1 VFDNQTTARN
11 MIFVALDTIPGL
23 KQKRIEYIRLVDKS
37 NSSERQ
43 ADEHERLVHV
53 RSALSNLLFEHVL
66 LNGEGSGSR
75 FLDNTG
81 MQALVGSKRSF
92 LGRTDS
98 FGAVV
103 RFALP
108 GLIHESSPGCIRP
121 HQIEHFHLNDP
132 EYCQRVFRHELSLVM
147 PSQLNAYLEA
157 YTKSGD
163 TSARPGT
170 AQDKQIAIQNLASE
184 IRKQILQ
191 RGASGGEHWL
201 TEKKMLSLISS
212 KKLGLKTS
220 SFGGLLERFL
230 PGLVDEKNIHA
241 LQPHECHH
249 GFWKNEQYARTQI
262 LRAFI
267 LHEPKLEA
275 VHNFLA
281 AVKRGE
287 ISNEIRQAAYKEVM
301 GLKFRTFI
309 QDSGLQSLYLRPIKE
324 ISQGNVMKL
333 RDMAKFCFL
342 EQPSNRKKAN
352 G

>member
-1 VFDNQTTARN
+1 VFDNQTTARS

-37 NSSERQ
+37 NSSELQ

-66 LNGEGSGSR
+66 LNGEGSGSQ

-92 LGRTDS
+92 LDRTDS
-98 FGAVV
+98 FGAAV

-201 TEKKMLSLISS
+201 TEKKMLSLISRTGLKNSFVARLKRCEARRGKRAKKPEVYPLRYTEDFFAKFNEVAARISSTGAEDIFETGSS

-220 SFGGLLERFL
+220 SFGGLL
-230 PGLVDEKNIHA
+230 
-241 LQPHECHH
+241 
-249 GFWKNEQYARTQI
+249 
-262 LRAFI
+262 
-267 LHEPKLEA
+267 
-275 VHNFLA
+275 
-281 AVKRGE
+281 
-287 ISNEIRQAAYKEVM
+287 
-301 GLKFRTFI
+301 
-309 QDSGLQSLYLRPIKE
+309 
-324 ISQGNVMKL
+324 
-333 RDMAKFCFL
+333 
-342 EQPSNRKKAN
+342 
-352 G
+352 